1 MVYHVLADGTI
12 TKDITG
18 RVVKISD
25 AKPLYNLMSK
35 INSSK
40 TRVNTNKQNNERSA

>member
-18 RVVKISD
+18 RVVKMSD
-25 AKPLYNLMSK
+25 AETLYQFMSNIK
-35 INSSK
+35 ARK
-40 TRVNTNKQNNERSA
+40 NETVHKVKK

>member
-25 AKPLYNLMSK
+25 ANESLYRLMST
-35 INSSK
+35 IG
-40 TRVNTNKQNNERSA
+40 TRKDKRVHKEEKKYVG

>member
-18 RVVKISD
+18 RVVKMSD
-25 AKPLYNLMSK
+25 AETLYQFMSGLKPHKDKEVHK
-35 INSSK
+35 IK
-40 TRVNTNKQNNERSA
+40 K

>member
-18 RVVKISD
+18 RVVKMSD
-25 AKPLYNLMSK
+25 AEALYRLMST
-35 INSSK
+35 ID
-40 TRVNTNKQNNERSA
+40 TRKDKRVRRENKKRIV

>member
-18 RVVKISD
+18 RVVKMSD
-25 AKPLYNLMSK
+25 AETLYQFMSTIKTDTAKKVHK
-35 INSSK
+35 IK
-40 TRVNTNKQNNERSA
+40 K

>member
-18 RVVKISD
+18 RVVKMTD
-25 AKPLYNLMSK
+25 ANESLYRLMST
-35 INSSK
+35 ID
-40 TRVNTNKQNNERSA
+40 TRKDKRVHKEEKKRVS

>member
-18 RVVKISD
+18 RVVKMSD
-25 AKPLYNLMSK
+25 AETLYQFMSSLKPRNDK
-35 INSSK
+35 K
-40 TRVNTNKQNNERSA
+40 VHKVKK